1 MVVCMTN
8 TQRTFARLGLILAA
22 VIAGILNG
30 SVLAAPVLIFAV
42 YLLAVLVRQ
51 GQQAQAIYIRH
62 RIKELS
68 NAAALAR

>member
-1 MVVCMTN
+1 MTN

-30 SVLAAPVLIFAV
+30 SVLAAPVLILMV
-42 YLLAVLVRQ
+42 YLLSVLVH
-51 GQQAQAIYIRH
+51 QARVAQELYTAH